1 MKKRNMK
8 LPKRLLSMSLALSM
22 CVGMACTTA
31 FADDAEDY
39 VYVYVGVDVV
49 DTTEPETPDFSFKVT
64 EEQKQEL
71 EELHN
76 NVLNGGETA
85 DRAFEEIPESK
96 HEFDA
101 KDALQEAVNKAIDG
115 LILLTRAP
123 LSPSIPPMFLRRRS
137 LLKAPNP
144 LRQKNPRMLIR

>member
-76 NVLNGGETA
+76 NVLNSRRFL
-85 DRAFEEIPESK
+85 RASMSSTPRMPFRK
-96 HEFDA
+96 
-101 KDALQEAVNKAIDG
+101 
-115 LILLTRAP
+115 LLTRQ
-123 LSPSIPPMFLRRRS
+123 
-137 LLKAPNP
+137 
-144 LRQKNPRMLIR
+144 QKR

>member
-31 FADDAEDY
+31 FAEDKPEDY

-49 DTTEPETPDFSFKVT
+49 DTTEPETPDFSFEVT

-71 EELHN
+71 EE
-76 NVLNGGETA
+76 
-85 DRAFEEIPESK
+85 
-96 HEFDA
+96 
-101 KDALQEAVNKAIDG
+101 
-115 LILLTRAP
+115 
-123 LSPSIPPMFLRRRS
+123 RRGNCRS
-137 LLKAPNP
+137 SF
-144 LRQKNPRMLIR
+144 RGDS